1 MESVRLERERLA
13 AEEVKRIELERL
25 ERDRV
30 ERERMLAEQ
39 RRKQQKE
46 EEERVSKTISIAVQ
60 LRQYHASAHHVKVNT
75 VYISIFVL
83 ILLFTFV
90 THH

>member
-13 AEEVKRIELERL
+13 AEEVKRIELEGL

-30 ERERMLAEQ
+30 ERGRMLAEQ

-46 EEERVSKTISIAVQ
+46 EEEMLSKTISIAVQ
-60 LRQYHASAHHVKVNT
+60 LCQYHASAHHVKVNT